1 VSAAYS
7 AEYLDRLRAFLRTGP
22 PGFDPHDAAVILTGL
37 DRYFT
42 RRCSLDE
49 AMGVHLDQG
58 EHHPGEHAA
67 IAKSNAALRAA
78 AAFLGEVDDRRNS
91 KKLADMLA
99 VYGRRAWRRDRGC
112 HKCPA
117 QYVGRIEQHF
127 WTALK
132 ARPKFLC
139 DRQVHTIVTKNPEVK
154 EASDFQAGPPGC
166 SNSSNGGKREAK

>member
-1 VSAAYS
+1 MSAAHL
-7 AEYLDRLRAFLRTGP
+7 AKRLDRLRDFLRTKP
-22 PGFDPHDAAVILTGL
+22 LGFGADDAEAIAAGL
-37 DRYFT
+37 DRYFAQ
-42 RRCSLDE
+42 RCSLDD

-58 EHHPGEHAA
+58 ETHPGEHAA

-78 AAFLGEVDDRRNS
+78 AACLGAVDRRNS

-112 HKCPA
+112 HECPA